1 MNDINN
7 IFMSD
12 EEIFKLW
19 KSGLNKN
26 VVAKIYMKSY
36 NQRVKIIR
44 LDIRHRKTR
53 FLTYYEALNK
63 VEKIILRNIN
73 TMF

>member
-26 VVAKIYMKSY
+26 VIAKIYMKSY

>member
-1 MNDINN
+1 
-7 IFMSD
+7 MSD

-19 KSGLNKN
+19 RLGLNKDI
-26 VVAKIYMKSY
+26 VAKIYMKSY

-44 LDIRHRKTR
+44 LDIRNRKVK

-63 VEKIILRNIN
+63 VEKIILKNTRIYKPIN
-73 TMF
+73 LK

>member
-1 MNDINN
+1 
-7 IFMSD
+7 MSD

-19 KSGLNKN
+19 RSRLNKDI
-26 VVAKIYMKSY
+26 VAKIYMKSY

-44 LDIRHRKTR
+44 LDIRNRKVK

-63 VEKIILRNIN
+63 VEKIILKNIKKY
-73 TMF
+73 

>member
-1 MNDINN
+1 
-7 IFMSD
+7 MSD

-19 KSGLNKN
+19 RLGLNKDI
-26 VVAKIYMKSY
+26 VAKIYMKSY

-44 LDIRHRKTR
+44 LDIRNRKVK

-63 VEKIILRNIN
+63 VEKIILKNIKKY
-73 TMF
+73 

>member
-1 MNDINN
+1 
-7 IFMSD
+7 MSD

-19 KSGLNKN
+19 RSGLNKDI
-26 VVAKIYMKSY
+26 VAKIYMKSY

-44 LDIRHRKTR
+44 LDIRNRKVK

-63 VEKIILRNIN
+63 VEKIILKNIKKY
-73 TMF
+73 

>member
-1 MNDINN
+1 
-7 IFMSD
+7 MSD

-19 KSGLNKN
+19 RLGLNKDI
-26 VVAKIYMKSY
+26 VAKIYMKSY

-44 LDIRHRKTR
+44 LDIRHRKAK

-63 VEKIILRNIN
+63 VEKIILKNIKKY
-73 TMF
+73 